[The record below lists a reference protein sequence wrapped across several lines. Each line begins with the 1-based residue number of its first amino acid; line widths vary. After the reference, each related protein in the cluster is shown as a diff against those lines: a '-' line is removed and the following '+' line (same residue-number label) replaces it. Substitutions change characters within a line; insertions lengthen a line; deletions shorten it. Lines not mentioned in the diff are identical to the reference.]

1 MEAFCSAIAEAGYTP
16 IIYTYDS
23 WLVNH
28 PGWGELQHYDIWAAN
43 WAGEP
48 QSTYEYIIWQH
59 SNQGKVDGIV
69 GNVDLNYAFCDYEGG
84 KKIS

>member
-1 MEAFCSAIAEAGYTP
+1 MVRPTAGLT
-16 IIYTYDS
+16 
-23 WLVNH
+23 
-28 PGWGELQHYDIWAAN
+28 
-43 WAGEP
+43 P